1 MLSIHTFAHYG
12 YACFLRITIFSRQKL
27 NNQRCRLMQANN
39 KKGQISC
46 LKHVFSVTKFSITT
60 SKIKNVDEAR
70 LHHFLYVL
78 SIEICVGIVYT
89 YQEDESLFNL
99 EEVSTSPQYDVH
111 INNTIMEFA
120 LLKYG
125 KQLFKTENT
134 LFPFEKVEPYVIN
147 N

>member
-1 MLSIHTFAHYG
+1 MRT
-12 YACFLRITIFSRQKL
+12 
-27 NNQRCRLMQANN
+27 NNN
-39 KKGQISC
+39 KRTNKLFKIC
-46 LKHVFSVTKFSITT
+46 FSVTKLSITT

-89 YQEDESLFNL
+89 YQEDESLFYL
-99 EEVSTSPQYDVH
+99 EEVSASPQYDVH
-111 INNTIMEFA
+111 VNNTIMACA

-125 KQLFKTENT
+125 KQLFKTENI
-134 LFPFEKVEPYVIN
+134 LFPFENVEPYVIN